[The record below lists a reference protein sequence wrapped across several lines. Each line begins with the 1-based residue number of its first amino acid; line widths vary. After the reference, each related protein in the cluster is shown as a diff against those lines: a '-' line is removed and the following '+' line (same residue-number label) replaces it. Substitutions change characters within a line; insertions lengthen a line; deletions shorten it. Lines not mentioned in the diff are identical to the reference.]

1 MKSIKQILLKK
12 IISGAV
18 ISLVIMAVLCFF
30 IQAIFADNS
39 TKETALM
46 RISDAKASL
55 AASAAEIAQVTADM
69 SEEYLAKTRA
79 FAEMIELNPSI
90 LESNDKLIQIRDEL
104 KVDELHVTDEKGL
117 IKWTTIPGYI
127 DFDFKTSE
135 QTKPFLPALED
146 KNFELAQEPQP
157 NGAEGILF
165 QYISVAR
172 RDKSGIVQIGMQPK
186 KLSDA
191 LKTNQ
196 IDAVFK
202 SITVG
207 KNGTMFAVNKSDKTL
222 AAFYDDTLI
231 GKAASEVGLSDG
243 LLAMNENSITRASVN
258 GKAVLVCVAQT
269 DDYYIG
275 TLVPSEEAIGS
286 ALASTALIMLIAV
299 IVILLLVFI
308 VIKGVNKDVVNALHS
323 FVSKIDEIS
332 AGNDS
337 ERVNVR
343 NCAEI
348 DALSNGFNAL
358 LDGIDEKIRETEQLN
373 VRMQGLIGNVAS
385 TSQNINNLS
394 VEMKDVSRRISDGSS
409 QQADTVKQLSDT
421 FHAISND
428 VRENAAAAEQ
438 ASSFSKSAGEQLNVS
453 VEKMNSVMDAMGK
466 ITDCSQEIEKIVK
479 TIDDIAFQTNI
490 LALNASIEAA
500 RAGVA
505 GKGFA
510 VVADEVRNL
519 ATKSS
524 EAAQSTNELIAQT
537 LEAVEN
543 GNVTA
548 QAAAEELQTM
558 MSDIEKNIE
567 LIDAISAASAKQ
579 ADAVDAAKNGMDDI
593 SEIAQRNSAVSATAN
608 DTADRLDT
616 AAADLISLVSWEN
629 K

>member
-12 IISGAV
+12 IIRGAV

-90 LESNDKLIQIRDEL
+90 LESSDKLIQIRDEL

-409 QQADTVKQLSDT
+409 QQADTVKQLSDM

-453 VEKMNSVMDAMGK
+453 VEKMNSVKDAMGK

>member
-12 IISGAV
+12 IIRSTV
-18 ISLVIMAVLCFF
+18 ISLVIMAGLCFL
-30 IQAIFADNS
+30 IQAIFADNT

-46 RISDAKASL
+46 RISDAKSKI
-55 AASAAEIAQVTADM
+55 AASKSEIAQVTEDM

-104 KVDELHVTDEKGL
+104 KVDELHVTDENGL

-127 DFDFKTSE
+127 DFDFNSSE
-135 QTKPFLPALED
+135 QTKPFLPALKD
-146 KNFELAQEPQP
+146 KSFELAQEPQL

-165 QYISVAR
+165 QYISVGR
-172 RDKSGIVQIGMQPK
+172 RDKPGIVQIGMEPK

-191 LKTNQ
+191 LKANQ
-196 IDAVFK
+196 IDAVLK

-222 AAFYDDTLI
+222 AAFYDEALI
-231 GKAASEVGLSDG
+231 GKAASEIGLNDG
-243 LLAMNENSITRASVN
+243 LLAMNENSITRATVN
-258 GKAVLVCVAQT
+258 GRAMLVSVSQT

-275 TLVPSEEAIGS
+275 ALVPSEESITN
-286 ALASTALIMLIAV
+286 ALFSTAIIMLIAL
-299 IVILLLVFI
+299 IVILSLAFI
-308 VIKGVNKDVVNALHS
+308 VMRSVNKDVVNALGS

-332 AGNDS
+332 NGNDS

-373 VRMQGLIGNVAS
+373 VKMQGLIGNVAG
-385 TSQNINNLS
+385 TSQNINSLS

-421 FHAISND
+421 FHTISND
-428 VRENAAAAEQ
+428 VRENAAAAEK
-438 ASSFSKSAGEQLNVS
+438 ASNFSKSAGEQLNVS
-453 VEKMNSVMDAMGK
+453 VEKMNSVKDAMVK

-548 QAAAEELQTM
+548 QAAADELQNM
-558 MSDIEKNIE
+558 KVDIEKNIE

-579 ADAVDAAKNGMDDI
+579 ADAVDEAKNGMDDI
-593 SEIAQRNSAVSATAN
+593 SEIAQRNSAVSATAS

-616 AAADLISLVSWEN
+616 AAADLISLVTWEN

>member
-12 IISGAV
+12 IIRGAV

-90 LESNDKLIQIRDEL
+90 LESSDKLIQIRDEL

-146 KNFELAQEPQP
+146 KNFELAQEPQL

-165 QYISVAR
+165 QYISVGR
-172 RDKSGIVQIGMQPK
+172 RDKSGIVQIGMEPK

-308 VIKGVNKDVVNALHS
+308 VINGVNKDVVNALHS

-453 VEKMNSVMDAMGK
+453 VEKMNSVKDAMGK

>member
-12 IISGAV
+12 IIFGTV
-18 ISLVIMAVLCFF
+18 ISLVIMAVLCFL

-46 RISDAKASL
+46 RISDAKTRLSESAS
-55 AASAAEIAQVTADM
+55 EIAQITEEM
-69 SEEYLAKTRA
+69 NEEYLAKTRA

-90 LESNDKLIQIRDEL
+90 LESSDKLNQIKDEL
-104 KVDELHVTDEKGL
+104 KVDELHVTDENGL

-135 QTKPFLPALED
+135 QTKPFLKCLED
-146 KNFELAQEPQP
+146 KNFELAQEPQL

-165 QYISVAR
+165 QYISVGR
-172 RDKSGIVQIGMQPK
+172 RDKSGIVQIGMEPK

-191 LKTNQ
+191 LKENQ
-196 IDAVFK
+196 INAIFK

-207 KNGTMFAVNKSDKTL
+207 KSGTMFAVSKSDKMV
-222 AAFYDDTLI
+222 AAFYDETLI
-231 GKAASEVGLSDG
+231 GKAASEIGLNDG
-243 LLAMNENSITRASVN
+243 LLSMNENSITRAFVN
-258 GKAVLVCVAQT
+258 GKSMLVCVSQT

-275 TLVPSEEAIGS
+275 ALVPSEESITN
-286 ALASTALIMLIAV
+286 ALFSTAIIMVIAV
-299 IVILLLVFI
+299 AVILLLVFI
-308 VIKGVNKDVVNALHS
+308 VMKNVNKNVVNALHS

-332 AGNDS
+332 NGNDS

-348 DALSNGFNAL
+348 NALSNGFNAL
-358 LDGIDEKIRETEQLN
+358 LDGIDEKIHETGQLN
-373 VRMQGLIGNVAS
+373 VKMQGLIGNVAS
-385 TSQNINNLS
+385 TSQNINSLS
-394 VEMKDVSRRISDGSS
+394 VEMKDVSRRISEGSS

-428 VRENAAAAEQ
+428 VRENASAAER

-453 VEKMNSVMDAMGK
+453 VEKMNSVKDAMVK

-548 QAAAEELQTM
+548 QAAAEELQNM
-558 MSDIEKNIE
+558 KSDIEKNIE
-567 LIDAISAASAKQ
+567 LIDAISNASAKQ
-579 ADAVDAAKNGMDDI
+579 ADAVEAAKDGMDNI

-608 DTADRLDT
+608 DTADRLDS
-616 AAADLISLVSWEN
+616 AAADLISLVTFEN

>member
-12 IISGAV
+12 IIRSTI
-18 ISLVIMAVLCFF
+18 ISLVIMAGLCFL
-30 IQAIFADNS
+30 IQAIFSDNT
-39 TKETALM
+39 TKETAIM

-55 AASAAEIAQVTADM
+55 EASKSEIAQITEDM

-90 LESNDKLIQIRDEL
+90 LESSDKLIQIRDEL
-104 KVDELHVTDEKGL
+104 KVDELHVTDENGL

-135 QTKPFLPALED
+135 QTKPFLPALQD
-146 KNFELAQEPQP
+146 KNFELAQEPQL

-165 QYISVAR
+165 QYISVGR
-172 RDKSGIVQIGMQPK
+172 RDKSGIVQIGMEPK

-191 LKTNQ
+191 LKANQ
-196 IDAVFK
+196 IDAVLK

-207 KNGTMFAVNKSDKTL
+207 KNGTLFAVNKSDKTL
-222 AAFYDDTLI
+222 AAFYDETLI
-231 GKAASEVGLSDG
+231 GKAASEIGLNDG
-243 LLAMNENSITRASVN
+243 LLAMNENSITRTTINGRAMLVSVS
-258 GKAVLVCVAQT
+258 QT

-275 TLVPSEEAIGS
+275 ALVPSEESITN
-286 ALASTALIMLIAV
+286 ALASTALIMLIAL
-299 IVILLLVFI
+299 IVILSLAFI
-308 VIKGVNKDVVNALHS
+308 VIKSVNKDVVNALHS

-332 AGNDS
+332 AGNAS

-343 NCAEI
+343 NCSEI

-358 LDGIDEKIRETEQLN
+358 LDGIDEKIHETEQLN
-373 VRMQGLIGNVAS
+373 VKMQGLIGNVAN
-385 TSQNINNLS
+385 TSQNINSLS

-421 FHAISND
+421 FHTISND

-438 ASSFSKSAGEQLNVS
+438 ASNFSKSAGEQLNVS
-453 VEKMNSVMDAMGK
+453 VEKMNSVKDAMVK

-548 QAAAEELQTM
+548 QAAADELQNM
-558 MSDIEKNIE
+558 KVDIEKNIE

-579 ADAVDAAKNGMDDI
+579 ADAVDEAKNGMDDI
-593 SEIAQRNSAVSATAN
+593 SEIAQRNSSVSATAS

-616 AAADLISLVSWEN
+616 AAADLISLVTWD
-629 K
+629 KK

>member
-12 IISGAV
+12 IIRSTV
-18 ISLVIMAVLCFF
+18 ISLVIMAGLCFL
-30 IQAIFADNS
+30 IQAFFADNT

-46 RISDAKASL
+46 RISDAKSKI
-55 AASAAEIAQVTADM
+55 AASKSEIAQVTEDM

-90 LESNDKLIQIRDEL
+90 LESSDKLIQIRDEL
-104 KVDELHVTDEKGL
+104 KVDELHVTNENGL

-127 DFDFKTSE
+127 DFDFNSSE
-135 QTKPFLPALED
+135 QTKPFLPALQD
-146 KNFELAQEPQP
+146 KNFELAQEPQL

-165 QYISVAR
+165 QYISVGR
-172 RDKSGIVQIGMQPK
+172 RDKPGIVQIGMEPK

-191 LKTNQ
+191 LKANQ
-196 IDAVFK
+196 IDAVLK

-222 AAFYDDTLI
+222 AAFYDEALI
-231 GKAASEVGLSDG
+231 GKAASEIGLNDG
-243 LLAMNENSITRASVN
+243 LLAMNENSITRATVN
-258 GKAVLVCVAQT
+258 GRAMLVSVSQT

-275 TLVPSEEAIGS
+275 ALVPSEESITN
-286 ALASTALIMLIAV
+286 ALFSTAIIMLIAL
-299 IVILLLVFI
+299 IVMRS
-308 VIKGVNKDVVNALHS
+308 VNKDVVNALGS

-332 AGNDS
+332 NGNDS

-373 VRMQGLIGNVAS
+373 VKMQGLIGNVAG
-385 TSQNINNLS
+385 TSQNINSLS

-421 FHAISND
+421 FHTISND
-428 VRENAAAAEQ
+428 VRENAAAAEK
-438 ASSFSKSAGEQLNVS
+438 ASNFSKSAGEQLNVS
-453 VEKMNSVMDAMGK
+453 VEKMNSVKDAMVK

-548 QAAAEELQTM
+548 QAAADELQNM
-558 MSDIEKNIE
+558 KVDIEKNIE

-579 ADAVDAAKNGMDDI
+579 ADAVDEAKNGMDDI
-593 SEIAQRNSAVSATAN
+593 SEIAQRNSAVSATAS

-616 AAADLISLVSWEN
+616 AAADLISLVTWEN

>member
-12 IISGAV
+12 IIRGTV
-18 ISLVIMAVLCFF
+18 ISLVIMAVLCFL

-39 TKETALM
+39 MKETALM
-46 RISDAKASL
+46 RISDAKANL

-90 LESNDKLIQIRDEL
+90 LEDNDKLIQIRDEL
-104 KVDELHVTDEKGL
+104 KVDELHVTDENGL

-127 DFDFKTSE
+127 DFDFSSSE
-135 QTKPFLPALED
+135 QTKPFLPALQD
-146 KNFELAQEPQP
+146 KNFELAQEPQL

-165 QYISVAR
+165 QYIGVGR
-172 RDKSGIVQIGMQPK
+172 RDKSGIVQIGMEPK

-191 LKTNQ
+191 LKKNQ

-207 KNGTMFAVNKSDKTL
+207 KNGTLFAVNKSDKTL
-222 AAFYDDTLI
+222 AAFYDEQFL
-231 GKAASEVGLSDG
+231 GKAATEVGLSDG
-243 LLAMNENSITRASVN
+243 LLAMNENSITRAFVN
-258 GKAVLVCVAQT
+258 GKNVLVCVAQT

-275 TLVPSEEAIGS
+275 ALVPSEESITN
-286 ALASTALIMLIAV
+286 ALLSTALIMLIAL

-308 VIKGVNKDVVNALHS
+308 VIKDVNKNVVNALGS

-373 VRMQGLIGNVAS
+373 VKMQDLIGNVAS
-385 TSQNINNLS
+385 TSQNINSLS

-438 ASSFSKSAGEQLNVS
+438 ASNFSKSAGEQLNVS
-453 VEKMNSVMDAMGK
+453 VEKMNSVKEAMGK

-548 QAAAEELQTM
+548 QAAAEELQNM

-579 ADAVDAAKNGMDDI
+579 ADAVDAAKDGMDDI
-593 SEIAQRNSAVSATAN
+593 SEIAQRNSSVSATAN

-616 AAADLISLVSWEN
+616 AAADLISLVTWDN

>member
-90 LESNDKLIQIRDEL
+90 LESSDKLIQIRDEL
-104 KVDELHVTDEKGL
+104 KVDELHVTDENGL

-146 KNFELAQEPQP
+146 KNFELAQEPQL

-165 QYISVAR
+165 QYISVGR
-172 RDKSGIVQIGMQPK
+172 RDKSGIVQIGMEPK

-453 VEKMNSVMDAMGK
+453 VEKMNSVKDAMGK

-500 RAGVA
+500 RAGVE
-505 GKGFA
+505 GMGFA

>member
-12 IISGAV
+12 IIRGAV

-55 AASAAEIAQVTADM
+55 AESAAEIAQVTADM

-127 DFDFKTSE
+127 DFDFNSSE
-135 QTKPFLPALED
+135 QTKPFLPALQD
-146 KNFELAQEPQP
+146 KNFELAQEPQL

-165 QYISVAR
+165 QYISVGR
-172 RDKSGIVQIGMQPK
+172 RDKSGIVQIGMEPK

-222 AAFYDDTLI
+222 AAFYDDTFI

-258 GKAVLVCVAQT
+258 GKSVLVCVAQT

-275 TLVPSEEAIGS
+275 TLVPSEESITTAI
-286 ALASTALIMLIAV
+286 LSTGIITLIAV
-299 IVILLLVFI
+299 VVILLLVLI
-308 VIKGVNKDVVNALHS
+308 VMKNVNKNVVSALGS
-323 FVSKIDEIS
+323 FVSKINEIS
-332 AGNDS
+332 NGNDS

-373 VRMQGLIGNVAS
+373 VKMQGLIGNVAS

-453 VEKMNSVMDAMGK
+453 VEKMNSVKDAMGK

-548 QAAAEELQTM
+548 QAAAEELQNM
-558 MSDIEKNIE
+558 MGDIEKNIE